1 MKNKIVYF
9 SILAL
14 NRIYVACTEKPNAAQ
29 RYLTLSLMVVD
40 SAGAENLGWHL
51 GIKNWET
58 CQDLPA
64 FLINIGKIHDLSE
77 L

>member
-1 MKNKIVYF
+1 LKNKIVYF

-14 NRIYVACTEKPNAAQ
+14 NRIYVACSEN
-29 RYLTLSLMVVD
+29 LTLSLMVVD

>member
-1 MKNKIVYF
+1 MSPVPKTQ
-9 SILAL
+9 
-14 NRIYVACTEKPNAAQ
+14 RAAQ

>member
-1 MKNKIVYF
+1 MSPVLKN
-9 SILAL
+9 
-14 NRIYVACTEKPNAAQ
+14 Q